1 MKKLVFAAIIIC
13 QTNLFSQKIAFV
25 DIDDLTS
32 QLPDV
37 RLELTKL
44 NKLKSVWVKDLD
56 QRKEKY
62 YLMKST
68 YESTK
73 SMMAEELVISKQKE
87 LEVLYKEWQSANEQY
102 FGANGDY
109 NRKYKE
115 NMQMYNGKIRDAIQY
130 LGKQNGYD
138 VVYEKRTGELL
149 YSSPAADITG
159 QVFEYL
165 APNPQ
170 NTAK

>member
-1 MKKLVFAAIIIC
+1 MKKLLFSAIIFF
-13 QTNLFSQKIAFV
+13 QADLFSQKIAFV
-25 DIDDLTS
+25 DIDDLSS

-37 RLELTKL
+37 RLELAKL

-62 YLMKST
+62 YLMKAT
-68 YESTK
+68 FEDTK
-73 SMMAEELVISKQKE
+73 SMMAEELIATKKKE
-87 LEVLYKEWQSANEQY
+87 LESLYKDWQSANEQY
-102 FGANGDY
+102 FGTNGDY

-115 NMQMYNGKIRDAIQY
+115 NLQMYNTKIREAIVF

-149 YSSPAADITG
+149 YSSPTADITG

-165 APNPQ
+165 TPNPQ